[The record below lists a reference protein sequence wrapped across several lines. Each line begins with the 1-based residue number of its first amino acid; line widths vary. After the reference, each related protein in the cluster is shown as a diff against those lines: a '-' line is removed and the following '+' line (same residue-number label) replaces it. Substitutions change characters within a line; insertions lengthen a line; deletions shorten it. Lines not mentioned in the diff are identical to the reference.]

1 MDTFKSVTNTKSSL
15 WNDSDIEKTVSIMD
29 SDSKYRYQKMAQ
41 ELFERD
47 SDPHVVNIEV
57 ATQVRL
63 MLRDGI
69 DPSMLDEEEKKIFVN
84 IYGMDA
90 FDAMSERGDRTES
103 QKIVHRAARQNR
115 SERVKNN
122 SVSSRKRLIFDEI

>member
-1 MDTFKSVTNTKSSL
+1 MDTPKSVTNTKSSL

-29 SDSKYRYQKMAQ
+29 SNTRYRYQKMAQ

-84 IYGMDA
+84 IYGIDA
-90 FDAMSERGDRTES
+90 FDAIES
-103 QKIVHRAARQNR
+103 QKNVHKAARRNR

-122 SVSSRKRLIFDEI
+122 ITSSRKKLIFDEI

>member
-1 MDTFKSVTNTKSSL
+1 
-15 WNDSDIEKTVSIMD
+15 MD
-29 SDSKYRYQKMAQ
+29 SNTRYRYQKMAQ

-84 IYGMDA
+84 IYGIDA
-90 FDAMSERGDRTES
+90 FDAIES
-103 QKIVHRAARQNR
+103 QKNVHKAARHNR

-122 SVSSRKRLIFDEI
+122 VTSRKKLIFDEI